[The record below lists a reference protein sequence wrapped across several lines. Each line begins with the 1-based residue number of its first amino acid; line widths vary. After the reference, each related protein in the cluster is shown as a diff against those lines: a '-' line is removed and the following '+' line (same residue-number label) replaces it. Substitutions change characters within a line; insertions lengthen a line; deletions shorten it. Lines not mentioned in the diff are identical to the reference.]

1 MPVEYLRTLTA
12 PERTRRTDVHLGLFL
27 AFNAGAINAGGFLA
41 VSQYTS
47 HMTGLVSEMADH
59 LALGHMDLVKGALIS
74 VLSFLAGAAT
84 SAIMI
89 NWARRRRSRHE
100 FSAPLL
106 LVAILMLAFG
116 VLGAY
121 HRVIGSSLIMTVVLL
136 CFIMGLQNAM
146 ITKVSNSVIRTTH
159 VTGMVTDI
167 GIELGRLLYWNRTP
181 DSPEH
186 PAVRANLRRLR
197 LHVSLVLMFFL
208 GGLLGALGFK
218 HLGYIATVPPALLLA
233 ALSSLQFIPDR
244 NADARTPVRRP
255 VSVDDQA

>member
-1 MPVEYLRTLTA
+1 
-12 PERTRRTDVHLGLFL
+12 
-27 AFNAGAINAGGFLA
+27 
-41 VSQYTS
+41 
-47 HMTGLVSEMADH
+47 
-59 LALGHMDLVKGALIS
+59 
-74 VLSFLAGAAT
+74 
-84 SAIMI
+84 
-89 NWARRRRSRHE
+89 
-100 FSAPLL
+100 
-106 LVAILMLAFG
+106 
-116 VLGAY
+116 
-121 HRVIGSSLIMTVVLL
+121 
-136 CFIMGLQNAM
+136 IMGLQNAM

>member
-1 MPVEYLRTLTA
+1 MPRAA
-12 PERTRRTDVHLGLFL
+12 PTRPVDHDGR
-27 AFNAGAINAGGFLA
+27 GGRPCQKRQHRDQRPLD
-41 VSQYTS
+41 QI
-47 HMTGLVSEMADH
+47 H
-59 LALGHMDLVKGALIS
+59 LALGQMDLVKGALIS
-74 VLSFLAGAAT
+74 VLSFLAGAAPP
-84 SAIMI
+84 AIMI

-197 LHVSLVLMFFL
+197 LHLSLVLMFFL